1 MTRQLALFSQQPI
14 SIHDI
19 NGATSL
25 AATFD
30 LFAEHLRANGKSQH
44 TVKAFLGDMR
54 LLAQYAGGELP
65 LGQLRNARLVGFL
78 EWMEHERG
86 RPCSRKTYARR
97 VTALKVYCKWLYD
110 MNALADDPAQSIR
123 QRSGPAPLS
132 DVLTD
137 AQARDCLNAAR
148 RPAQSVGAAHRV
160 SRQDTRPEFLFR
172 LLLQTGIKKAE
183 CGRLTLSDID
193 RSNPENVLVFIRHK
207 ARDIYKERRID
218 LNANTL
224 QLLDRYLGQ
233 YQPEDLLFTCTTR
246 NLEYILT
253 DIGARAQVPF
263 KLSFEVMRWTMALRE
278 YRAGIEEDLIR
289 QKLGLSRQSWYET
302 GAKIRRLAAQ
312 SQASTH

>member
-14 SIHDI
+14 SIDDI

-65 LGQLRNARLVGFL
+65 LGQLRNARLVDFL

-86 RPCSRKTYARR
+86 LPCSRKTYARR
-97 VTALKVYCKWLYD
+97 VTTLKVYCKWLCD
-110 MNALADDPAQSIR
+110 LNALADDPAQSIR

-137 AQARDCLNAAR
+137 AQVGDCIAAAR
-148 RPAQSVGAAHRV
+148 QSAQTIGVTHRV
-160 SRQDTRPEFLFR
+160 PRQDARPEFLFR

-183 CGRLTLSDID
+183 CGHLKLSDID

-207 ARDIYKERRID
+207 ARNVYKERRID
-218 LNANTL
+218 LNADTV

-233 YQPEDLLFTCTTR
+233 YQPEDLLFNCTTR

-278 YRAGIEEDLIR
+278 YLAGVEEEHIR

-312 SQASTH
+312 SQASAN